1 MNSNELI
8 ENYFSKN
15 ISKQELLEFNH
26 LYKTNPEFKEEVDFL
41 KAIKSVSEVEDD
53 VEFKKQLTSYESEYT
68 QQEKKKIAKWL
79 KPLTAVAALLII
91 ALSINFLINSSI
103 NEDKLFAT
111 YFEPSKNVSSPIVR
125 SETDETVLI
134 NAFIAYSEMNYIQ
147 AISLFDKAFDNT
159 KNSELLFY
167 EGNSLLALGKTEEAI
182 ETLKEHLTYDDTL
195 SNRTHWYLALAYL
208 KMKQLDKA
216 KVELKALITSE
227 ETFKKTEAISLLEKL
242 E

>member
-53 VEFKKQLTSYESEYT
+53 VEFKKQLTSYESEYAHK
-68 QQEKKKIAKWL
+68 EKSIISKWL

-125 SETDETVLI
+125 SETDKTALN
-134 NAFIAYSEMNYIQ
+134 NAFITYNEMNYEQ
-147 AISLFDKAFDNT
+147 AIPLFDNAYNNT

-167 EGNSLLALGKTEEAI
+167 EGNSLLVLGKIEEAI
-182 ETLKEHLTYDDTL
+182 EIFKEHLTYNDALT
-195 SNRTHWYLALAYL
+195 NRTHWYLALAYV
-208 KMKQLDKA
+208 KTKQLEKA
-216 KVELKALITSE
+216 KVELKALINSE
-227 ETFKKTEAISLLEKL
+227 ETFKKTEASSLLEKL

>member
-26 LYKTNPEFKEEVDFL
+26 LYDTNPEFKEEVDFL
-41 KAIKSVSEVEDD
+41 KAIKSVSEAEDD
-53 VEFKKQLTSYESEYT
+53 LEFKKQLTSYESEYI

-125 SETDETVLI
+125 SETDETSVK

-159 KNSELLFY
+159 KNQELLFY

-182 ETLKEHLTYDDTL
+182 ETFKEHLTYDDAL

-216 KVELKALITSE
+216 KVELKALMTSE